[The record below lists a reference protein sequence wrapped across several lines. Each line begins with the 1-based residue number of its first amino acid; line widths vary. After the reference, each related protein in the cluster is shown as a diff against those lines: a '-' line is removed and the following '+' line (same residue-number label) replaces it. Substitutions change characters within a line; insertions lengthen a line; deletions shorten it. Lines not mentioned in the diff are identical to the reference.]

1 MCSLI
6 ASSHTCSLIAS
17 GHTCSLIASSHTC
30 SLIASNLTNS
40 LIDSS
45 HTCFLIA
52 SSHICSLIAS
62 SHVFS
67 DIFKS
72 HVFSDSF
79 KSHMFC
85 SVITLPGWSAAVSEI
100 PAYSLW
106 CDRRLVNIFVP
117 VPLSVQE
124 LPNIQV
130 YGGEG
135 SHILRQCK
143 GWFTPQYISAVSC
156 AHSDIKEAVG
166 GKCNKKDSN
175 DAYTR

>member
-1 MCSLI
+1 MFSGGFK
-6 ASSHTCSLIAS
+6 SHM
-17 GHTCSLIASSHTC
+17 
-30 SLIASNLTNS
+30 
-40 LIDSS
+40 
-45 HTCFLIA
+45 
-52 SSHICSLIAS
+52 
-62 SHVFS
+62 FS
-67 DIFKS
+67 DCFKSHKFSDRFKSHMFSDSFKSHMFSDSFKSHMFSDSFKS
-72 HVFSDSF
+72 HVLSDSF

-85 SVITLPGWSAAVSEI
+85 SVITFPGWSAAVSEI